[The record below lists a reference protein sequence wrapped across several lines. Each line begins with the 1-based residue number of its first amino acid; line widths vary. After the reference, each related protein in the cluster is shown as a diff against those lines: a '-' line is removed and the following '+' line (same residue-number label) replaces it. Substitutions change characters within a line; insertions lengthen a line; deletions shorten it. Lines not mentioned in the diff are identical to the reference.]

1 MPEMENQFC
10 TKKKWTKGHSDAEQ
24 GCVLCGTGTIKLT
37 CSCKVPIPIKN
48 IVTPPNN
55 VLKHITYHVPGY
67 NVFKKN
73 QIDLTLFKKG
83 FCSFEL
89 EHGNTF
95 IYSTNQHSVSS
106 VR

>member
-1 MPEMENQFC
+1 
-10 TKKKWTKGHSDAEQ
+10 
-24 GCVLCGTGTIKLT
+24 LI
-37 CSCKVPIPIKN
+37 
-48 IVTPPNN
+48 
-55 VLKHITYHVPGY
+55 
-67 NVFKKN
+67 
-73 QIDLTLFKKG
+73 TLFKKG